1 MNTNQ
6 LLFEVIN
13 KVGGDMPT
21 RIDTMVN
28 VLHVAEELAG
38 ELSNLSHSFKED
50 YEDLARTSPK
60 SMEDKK
66 WAKQYAKDA
75 ETFCQ
80 LAHDLAKLRTKYV
93 KKLSL

>member
-13 KVGGDMPT
+13 RVGKDMPN
-21 RIDTMVN
+21 RIDSLIN
-28 VLHVAEELAG
+28 VLHVAQELSG

-60 SMEDKK
+60 NMDDKK

-80 LAHDLAKLRTKYV
+80 LSHDLVKLRKKYV